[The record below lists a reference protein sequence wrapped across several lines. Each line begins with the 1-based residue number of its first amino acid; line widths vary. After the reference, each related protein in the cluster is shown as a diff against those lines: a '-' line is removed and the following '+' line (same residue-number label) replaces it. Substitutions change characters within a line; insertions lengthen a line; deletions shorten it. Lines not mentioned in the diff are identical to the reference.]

1 MNEYGNGNE
10 HGNGNEPLH
19 NIDPPSTNRFKAFL
33 KSGSIT
39 KAIPTLNFAA
49 INNRMDIAKSLLE
62 DGANVNEK
70 NRVGNTPLH
79 LAIINDSPDMVSL
92 LLEYGANVNEKN
104 NSGNTPL
111 HLAKGKGAEIA
122 KLLLEKGADIN
133 STNSNGRTPLDE
145 NPGLA
150 ELNRKVQNF
159 EVRKPLLQLAEGLGR
174 IPRDHSRYQDE
185 KATKRYLQDELVARD
200 IASYLDNETKGG
212 KYKRKYRKSRK
223 SRKTRKSRKSRK
235 SRRH

>member
-159 EVRKPLLQLAEGLGR
+159 EVRKPLLQLAEGLGG
-174 IPRDHSRYQDE
+174 PTPEDAH
-185 KATKRYLQDELVARD
+185 KLHYLQDELVARD